1 MNLKSAHSQLHIQP
15 VQAILDECHSS
26 NVPEVT

>member
-1 MNLKSAHSQLHIQP
+1 MNSKSAHSQLYIET